1 MLDRCSQTFGAG
13 ERASQLGLGQN
24 HRKFFS
30 AQASDG
36 ILFANH
42 RTHDLGQ
49 SLQYSIAGR
58 MTAGVVDDLEVIDVE
73 HQQRQRIAITPRA
86 RKLLQAD
93 FEELPAE
100 IKSTLSEIDVTA
112 DMLVKGDRLMD
123 LPLPDD
129 ELVVTV
135 KRDDT
140 FFIPNGR
147 SKLYLNDK
155 LMIISHSKKNPDT
168 EVPDSNTP
176 SEPAS

>member
-1 MLDRCSQTFGAG
+1 MISIIVAVARNGVIGDRNRLIWHIS
-13 ERASQLGLGQN
+13 E
-24 HRKFFS
+24 
-30 AQASDG
+30 
-36 ILFANH
+36 
-42 RTHDLGQ
+42 DL
-49 SLQYSIAGR
+49 R
-58 MTAGVVDDLEVIDVE
+58 
-73 HQQRQRIAITPRA
+73 RFKAITTGHPVIMGRKTFESLGRPLPNRINVVVTRQTGYRA
-86 RKLLQAD
+86 EGCVVAGSLEDAIRRFD
-93 FEELPAE
+93 P
-100 IKSTLSEIDVTA
+100 SEIDVTA

-123 LPLPDD
+123 LPLTED